1 MSAVQ
6 GLLSSYLLRRHLGKN
21 ITNPWGYPV
30 LLRYAIINIYTRACT
45 VTNRQ
50 EILTHFCNTKG
61 MLHVVIATTAF
72 GMGIDCSDIR
82 TVYHWGPPSSLEE
95 YA

>member
-1 MSAVQ
+1 M
-6 GLLSSYLLRRHLGKN
+6 LLC
-21 ITNPWGYPV
+21 
-30 LLRYAIINIYTRACT
+30 YAIVNIYTRACT
-45 VTNRQ
+45 VTNRE

-61 MLHVVIATTAF
+61 MLRVVIATTAF

-95 YA
+95 YAQETGSRERFTAFKSNFVSFKFRKICF